1 MVIILRNIFAAVVAL
16 CAARASALT
25 PQEVFRLSE
34 PSVVSLEVID
44 DRATILAAYS
54 AIALDKDRI
63 VTQFDLLSVG
73 PVLRVSY
80 RGRSAIATPA
90 RRDNRRNLCT
100 LTVKG
105 LNLAPSRLVQ
115 EDRAPTVGGT
125 VYALGNT
132 LGLGIGISD
141 GVISGLREYAG
152 DSYVQFTAPI
162 APGSQGGGLFDSE
175 ARLVGVIQYRPLG
188 GQNVNFA
195 QPAKWLTQIDGRSE
209 QTSRSADWSTR
220 AFALS
225 REENWRALAEHAQ
238 SWLAADGNSSD
249 AWFHLAYARLG
260 LGEWQLAE
268 RGYREVLKREPGALN
283 AATGAARALV
293 ALKQNT
299 AALDLLRPWLAQHRE
314 HGELWSI
321 IGFAELNLGHLDKS
335 ETAFQEAIRFEP
347 WNREARFGLVSLA
360 RSRQDWRSALREL
373 RVLAGTNMEDKG
385 TWLQLAEAY
394 LHQGRPARA
403 LASVEQ
409 ILVIDP
415 SNADALLWKGN
426 ALIALKRHRE
436 AIDVIK
442 QSLTGKLLS
451 PIWGWSALGDAYTEQ
466 RLWPEAIAAY
476 REGLKLA
483 PGDVIVQ
490 QKLGIALKDSGQFSD
505 ALALF
510 EKLKLNKPD
519 DPFPWRQIGFVH
531 GYLDQADKAIPAYER
546 SLAIDP
552 TQPKVWRALMEAY
565 HSAGRRDDMRRAY
578 DKLSALDREWAEAA
592 YRNLILPYESA
603 LETNYSIDLPR
614 QRACGR
620 GRGCKRIR
628 TCARFRFIGCGV
640 G

>member
-1 MVIILRNIFAAVVAL
+1 MNIILRNIFAAVVAL

-44 DRATILAAYS
+44 DRSTILAAYS

-63 VTQFDLLSVG
+63 VTQCDLLSVG

-100 LTVKG
+100 LTVTG
-105 LNLAPSRLVQ
+105 LNLAPARLVQ

-152 DSYVQFTAPI
+152 DSYIQFTAPI

-209 QTSRSADWSTR
+209 QASRSVDWSTR

-249 AWFHLAYARLG
+249 AWFHLAYARLS

-299 AALDLLRPWLAQHRE
+299 AALELLRPWLAQHRE

-426 ALIALKRHRE
+426 ALIGLKRHRE

-451 PIWGWSALGDAYTEQ
+451 PVWGWSALGDAYTEQ
-466 RLWPEAIAAY
+466 KLWPEAIAAY

-578 DKLSALDREWAEAA
+578 DKLSALDRGWAEAA

-603 LETNYSIDLPR
+603 R
-614 QRACGR
+614 
-620 GRGCKRIR
+620 
-628 TCARFRFIGCGV
+628 
-640 G
+640 